1 MKKLLTVFMI
11 LFLVVGCT
19 TKQKSVE
26 IRQKKLKES
35 VDLKAGFGIHHIEEG
50 YVYDGEPISVDYD
63 YEVEGRD
70 TVFGLM
76 IFVNGVPQKL
86 SNQHAENEVYVF
98 KGKKEDKKT
107 KQVTFVP
114 NTGNK
119 GEKLN
124 MHAFL
129 IADYEVVSSL
139 KDLRNKQHVMS
150 CGTTTLTIN
159 KDINNLD
166 IKEKKDYQVL
176 DYTEDLLS
184 LNKEDDYFENNLLID
199 FPKNKDGTYNKNEE
213 ITIKV
218 TGRSDTYRIW
228 ILEDLKPSIDYY
240 VSIPMNKSIQFKWL
254 PHQKSKNIKVIAIPL
269 SQELPEESGTLVVK

>member
-35 VDLKAGFGIHHIEEG
+35 VDLKAGFRIHHIEEG
-50 YVYDGEPISVDYD
+50 YVYDGESISVDYD

-114 NTGNK
+114 NIGNK

-139 KDLRNKQHVMS
+139 KDLKNKQHVMS

-166 IKEKKDYQVL
+166 IKEKNDYQVL

>member
-19 TKQKSVE
+19 TKQKDSNE
-26 IRQKKLKES
+26 E
-35 VDLKAGFGIHHIEEG
+35 VDLKTSFGIHHIEEG
-50 YVYDGEPISVDYD
+50 YVYDGKPISVDYD
-63 YEVEGRD
+63 YEVEGRN

-76 IFVNGVPQKL
+76 IFINGIPQKV
-86 SNQHAENEVYVF
+86 NNKDVYVF

-114 NTGNK
+114 NIGNK

-139 KDLRNKQHVMS
+139 KDLKNKQHIMS

-166 IKEKKDYQVL
+166 IKEKSDYQVL
-176 DYTEDLLS
+176 DYTKDLLS
-184 LNKEDDYFENNLLID
+184 LNKEEGYFENNLLID

-218 TGRSDTYRIW
+218 TGKSDTYRIW

-240 VSIPMNKSIQFKWL
+240 VSIPMNKSIQFKWP
-254 PHQKSKNIKVIAIPL
+254 PHQKTKNIKVIAIPL
-269 SQELPEESGTLVVK
+269 SQELPEESGTLILN

>member
-1 MKKLLTVFMI
+1 
-11 LFLVVGCT
+11 
-19 TKQKSVE
+19 
-26 IRQKKLKES
+26 
-35 VDLKAGFGIHHIEEG
+35 
-50 YVYDGEPISVDYD
+50 
-63 YEVEGRD
+63 
-70 TVFGLM
+70 
-76 IFVNGVPQKL
+76 
-86 SNQHAENEVYVF
+86 
-98 KGKKEDKKT
+98 
-107 KQVTFVP
+107 
-114 NTGNK
+114 
-119 GEKLN
+119 

-139 KDLRNKQHVMS
+139 KDLKNKQHVMS

-166 IKEKKDYQVL
+166 IKEKNDYQVL

-199 FPKNKDGTYNKNEE
+199 FPKNKDGTYDKNKE
-213 ITIKV
+213 ITIKI
-218 TGRSDTYRIW
+218 TGKSDTYRIW